1 VAQVP
6 SKSGIDE
13 FLLQRLVTQRAR
25 VSEWINRFRMG
36 GALGWLL
43 FASAFDW
50 GTPAW
55 MLGVYLGFAAGLWWL
70 SRRLPFLSGH
80 PILGVVGIDMP
91 AILAIQL
98 VALKH
103 TPNVVSMALL
113 PLGIYV
119 TLVMVVAM
127 LELSTWRVT
136 VATAV
141 AIACEMVLCERAG
154 IPRDAYPQALV
165 LVLVMAAVAASFVSR
180 QVLELLQA
188 VSQEQ
193 TQRMRLGRYFSPQV
207 ARRIAELGP
216 GADEGQHR
224 EVTLLF
230 SDIRGFTTLADQMES
245 PEVVALLNGYLT
257 RMVEVVFRHGGTL
270 DKFMGDGLLA
280 YFGAPLELASH
291 PQAAVEC
298 GLHMLEALEAFN
310 AERQARGEGPL
321 KIGIGIHTG
330 RVVVGTMG
338 PEQRREYT
346 VIGDAVN
353 LASRIEGLTKKVGA
367 SILVSEATRA
377 RCTGDFEFTAAEPL
391 PVAGKPA
398 PVATFIPRRPSV
410 Q

>member
-1 VAQVP
+1 
-6 SKSGIDE
+6 
-13 FLLQRLVTQRAR
+13 LVTQRTR
-25 VSEWINRFRMG
+25 VSEWINRFRVG
-36 GALGWLL
+36 GALGWVA
-43 FASAFDW
+43 FAAAFDW
-50 GTPAW
+50 GTPVW
-55 MLGVYLGFAAGLWWL
+55 LLGVYLAVSVALWWGA
-70 SRRLPFLSGH
+70 RRLPALSGH
-80 PILGVVGIDMP
+80 PVLGVVGIDMP
-91 AILAIQL
+91 AIFAIQL
-98 VALKH
+98 LALAR
-103 TPNVVSMALL
+103 TPNVVAMALL

-127 LELSTWRVT
+127 LELSTWRV
-136 VATAV
+136 VLATAV
-141 AIACEMVLCERAG
+141 AILCEMVLCDRAG
-154 IPRDAYPQALV
+154 FPRDGYPQALV

-188 VSQEQ
+188 VSREQ
-193 TQRMRLGRYFSPQV
+193 AQRTRLGRYFSPQV
-207 ARRIAELGP
+207 ARRIAEMGP

-245 PEVVALLNGYLT
+245 PQVVALLNGYLT

-270 DKFMGDGLLA
+270 DKFMGDGLVA
-280 YFGAPLELASH
+280 YFGAPLDLADH

-298 GLHMLEALEAFN
+298 GLRMLDALEAFN
-310 AERQARGEGPL
+310 AERQARGEIPL

-367 SILVSEATRA
+367 SILVSEATRS
-377 RCTGDFEFTAAEPL
+377 RCAGDFEFTAAEPL

-398 PVATFIPRRPSV
+398 PVVTFIPRRPPAP
-410 Q
+410 

>member
-1 VAQVP
+1 MPPRP
-6 SKSGIDE
+6 SESGLNE
-13 FLLQRLVTQRAR
+13 FLLHRLVEQRAR
-25 VSEWINRFRMG
+25 VSEWINRFRVG
-36 GALGWLL
+36 GVLGWLL
-43 FASAFDW
+43 FAAAFDW

-55 MLGVYLGFAAGLWWL
+55 MLGVYLALAGALWWGA
-70 SRRLPFLSGH
+70 RRLPVLSAH
-80 PILGVVGIDMP
+80 PVLGVVGIDMP
-91 AILAIQL
+91 AIFAIQL
-98 VALKH
+98 VALAH
-103 TPNVVSMALL
+103 TSNVISMALL

-127 LELSTWRVT
+127 LELSTWSV
-136 VATAV
+136 VLATSM
-141 AIACEMVLCERAG
+141 AIACEAVLCDRAG

-180 QVLELLQA
+180 QVLELLKA
-188 VSQEQ
+188 VSHEQ
-193 TQRMRLGRYFSPQV
+193 TQRTRLGRYFSPAV
-207 ARRIAELGP
+207 ARRIAEMGP

-245 PEVVALLNGYLT
+245 PQVVALLNGYLT

-270 DKFMGDGLLA
+270 DKFMGDGILA

-298 GLHMLEALEAFN
+298 GLRMLEALEALN
-310 AERQARGEGPL
+310 AERQALGEVPL
-321 KIGIGIHTG
+321 SIGIGIHTG

-367 SILVSEATRA
+367 PILVSEVTRA
-377 RCTGDFEFTAAEPL
+377 RCSGDFEFTAAEPL

-398 PVATFIPRRPSV
+398 PVVTFIPRRVSA